1 VSAHK
6 GTRQEDEVSIDQAL
20 RLMKTTQIITET
32 VKAGLA
38 VELPGMSTPPPTVG
52 DLAAMRPL
60 TLASRLIGLPDV
72 PEESLLDIARELIV
86 SFRKMLDLDLA
97 APGPIQVTVVQDKKL
112 SEMNVRELLT
122 ALAADPGQFDDI
134 AAAIAGTRQVQ
145 QAGQHPW
152 ALATPAGTLDVDA
165 TAEYLAYLSRP
176 GSLPQRVW
184 PPNASGRRPTTL
196 ADIFGRETL
205 IMVNPFTGELFNG
218 LDAWGND
225 WRKLPDQVHLAM
237 MWAAAETPRHRNLPG
252 GELNARQLTGDLFA
266 RRQPAYIRE
275 IIEDFAEAQRRD
287 PQLAAMSRY
296 LTVAE
301 ASGLA
306 GQAGSPGRSRGRT
319 EEDYR
324 KMLRDVAQS
333 SRRTS
338 GGDIRL
344 GEIVIASFAAMGG
357 DVVLRNTIV
366 LDNSRTMGGDLRGVA
381 FVPRG
386 VSITTLGGDN
396 SLEIYEE
403 SYERLARRAGLA

>member
-1 VSAHK
+1 MSAHK

-196 ADIFGRETL
+196 ADIFG
-205 IMVNPFTGELFNG
+205 
-218 LDAWGND
+218 D
-225 WRKLPDQVHLAM
+225 
-237 MWAAAETPRHRNLPG
+237 AAAPQP
-252 GELNARQLTGDLFA
+252 A
-266 RRQPAYIRE
+266 RRGA
-275 IIEDFAEAQRRD
+275 
-287 PQLAAMSRY
+287 
-296 LTVAE
+296 
-301 ASGLA
+301 
-306 GQAGSPGRSRGRT
+306 
-319 EEDYR
+319 
-324 KMLRDVAQS
+324 
-333 SRRTS
+333 
-338 GGDIRL
+338 
-344 GEIVIASFAAMGG
+344 
-357 DVVLRNTIV
+357 
-366 LDNSRTMGGDLRGVA
+366 
-381 FVPRG
+381 
-386 VSITTLGGDN
+386 
-396 SLEIYEE
+396 
-403 SYERLARRAGLA
+403 

>member
-1 VSAHK
+1 MSAHK

-60 TLASRLIGLPDV
+60 TLASNLIGLPDV

-237 MWAAAETPRHRNLPG
+237 MWAVAETPRHRNLPG

-301 ASGLA
+301 ASGLP
-306 GQAGSPGRSRGRT
+306 GQAARAPGRSRPER
-319 EEDYR
+319 DYGD
-324 KMLRDVAQS
+324 MLREAAQS
-333 SRRTS
+333 RRDLIS
-338 GGDIRL
+338 GSVHLGPVVIR
-344 GEIVIASFAAMGG
+344 SFSTMSGSVTLDG
-357 DVVLRNTIV
+357 TIV
-366 LDNSRTMGGDLRGVA
+366 LGNSSTMSGSLHGTAYVPHGVT
-381 FVPRG
+381 
-386 VSITTLGGDN
+386 ITTMSGSYHLAV
-396 SLEIYEE
+396 YEE
-403 SYERLARRAGLA
+403 SNERLARRAGLA